1 MSVQVQIHVQVL
13 VMLHKIERLAHIR
26 WPQIPGFFPDPSTRS
41 GVFERSDY
49 SSAISSFIMKCY
61 GDRSNTGLKSF
72 TASVL
77 YIIISD
83 CRQIILIQ
91 RRCYSDRKWVSVAAC
106 INGNKAVSL
115 TACAVIGQILCGF
128 PASDWVDQL
137 YGVRAHGSRRT
148 RSQEPL
154 CCSVAR
160 HKQQRSRVALP
171 QRDNPPGALVHVQI
185 CGDKQPDTCM

>member
-106 INGNKAVSL
+106 INGNKAVTWLPVLWLDKYFVVFQPLIGWISC
-115 TACAVIGQILCGF
+115 TVSEPMEAGAHAAKSRSAV
-128 PASDWVDQL
+128 
-137 YGVRAHGSRRT
+137 R
-148 RSQEPL
+148 
-154 CCSVAR
+154 
-160 HKQQRSRVALP
+160 
-171 QRDNPPGALVHVQI
+171 
-185 CGDKQPDTCM
+185 